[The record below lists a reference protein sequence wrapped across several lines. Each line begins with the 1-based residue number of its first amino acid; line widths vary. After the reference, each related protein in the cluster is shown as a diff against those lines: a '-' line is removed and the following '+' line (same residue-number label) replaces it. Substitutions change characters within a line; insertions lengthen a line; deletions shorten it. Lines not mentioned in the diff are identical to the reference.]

1 METEAPSVKTVI
13 TKKSP
18 DIIITED
25 GNNIVLNSTDGTS
38 DAGGKIFGNEKIFL
52 ERFWIDDVIKFSGT
66 YSLMIDAL
74 ADEDIGVT
82 TTLDEDETE
91 LFRVRKDNEH
101 TLDGT
106 AIWYYENGN
115 KYKEY
120 EYKDGWLHG
129 SYKIWWEDGEKN
141 TVGERSTTWIDG
153 VVGGEGEK
161 EKRKGTW
168 KYYDEEGT
176 ETETV
181 WSE

>member
-1 METEAPSVKTVI
+1 MSINNPAVKTVI

-38 DAGGKIFGNEKIFL
+38 DAGGKIFGNDIVL
-52 ERFWIDDVIKFSGT
+52 IERFWDDDVIKFSGT
-66 YSLMIDAL
+66 YSLMTDAL
-74 ADEDIGVT
+74 ADEDIGAT
-82 TTLDEDETE
+82 TTLEEFSAPE
-91 LFRVRKDNEH
+91 SSKD
-101 TLDGT
+101 GIS
-106 AIWYYENGN
+106 IWYYPNGN

-120 EYKDGWLHG
+120 TLLNGCYHG

-141 TVGERSTTWIDG
+141 TIGERSTTWI
-153 VVGGEGEK
+153 EGDVQK

-176 ETETV
+176 ETEIV

>member
-1 METEAPSVKTVI
+1 MSVNDPAVKHVI

-25 GNNIVLNSTDGTS
+25 DNNIVLDSTDGTS
-38 DAGGKIFGNEKIFL
+38 DAGGKLVGSEKVL
-52 ERFWIDDVIKFSGT
+52 VERFWADDVIKFSGT
-66 YSLMIDAL
+66 YLFVPDAL
-74 ADEDIGVT
+74 ADEDVGSKITLEEFETPSGPYRDGV
-82 TTLDEDETE
+82 
-91 LFRVRKDNEH
+91 
-101 TLDGT
+101 
-106 AIWYYENGN
+106 AIWYWPNGN
-115 KYKEY
+115 KHREY
-120 EYKDGWLHG
+120 TYVNGYLHG

>member
-38 DAGGKIFGNEKIFL
+38 DAGGKIFGNDIL
-52 ERFWIDDVIKFSGT
+52 LIERFWVDDVIKFSGT

-74 ADEDIGVT
+74 VDEDIGAT
-82 TTLDEDETE
+82 TTLEEFTAPE
-91 LFRVRKDNEH
+91 RSKD
-101 TLDGT
+101 GIS
-106 AIWYYENGN
+106 IWYYPNGN

-120 EYKDGWLHG
+120 TLLNGCYHG
-129 SYKIWWEDGEKN
+129 SYKIWWSDGTIN
-141 TVGERSTTWIDG
+141 TVGERKTTWKDVDTEQKQDERI
-153 VVGGEGEK
+153 
-161 EKRKGTW
+161 GTW

-176 ETETV
+176 ETEIV